1 MESRRI
7 AEKPTFEKLG
17 RYYLV
22 ALAAIAI
29 SIIVSQVLVQKFI
42 SEQENDSRLVN
53 LSGRQRM
60 LSQRISKCVLLLSDS
75 SAPSDKKSILEELD
89 LALKEWEE
97 THNALQ
103 NGNDTLGIK
112 GRNSN
117 SIERLFREIEQ
128 DQQHMA
134 VAASNIVRK
143 LRQDIKLPTDS
154 IRQDIRTIIS
164 RESAF
169 LKGMDAIVFQ
179 YDDEAKSKVMNL
191 RNIELFLLVISLG
204 VILFEIFFVFIPSA
218 KTIGQTFQKLLRSEE
233 KSKKMTLQLSAL
245 YSSLEQAYQD
255 LLEVDVKVAD
265 FTIFARCQADGDF
278 EDFSDQFVSLM
289 EFETQRPRNFFAWL
303 QDQGYNAEY
312 LQNIKTMVHQGESW
326 NGEIKVVNE
335 TGDFVWLKVNLIP
348 TQNETGQTDKILM
361 VSTDETEKKEAE
373 AISREINREK
383 IEQKV
388 KEQQF
393 RSALILEGQEEERK
407 RISRDMHDGI
417 GQLLSGM
424 KFNLEGI
431 HSVSSDFEKDKLQ
444 TAKDL
449 LKSIIREVRRISFNL
464 TPSALSD
471 YGIVP
476 VLNKFAREIS
486 KISDLEVTFENK
498 TGFLSRLEGTIE
510 NNLYRICQE
519 AVNNAIKYAAA
530 KEVKI
535 TLSHNSQTLHL
546 EIADDG
552 RGFDIKKLEEKGHF
566 SASGHGLFNIRERA
580 NFINGQCTI
589 RTEPGKGTSINISV
603 PLD

>member
-1 MESRRI
+1 MESKKI

-22 ALAAIAI
+22 ALCAIAI
-29 SIIVSQVLVQKFI
+29 SIIVSQILVQKFI
-42 SEQENDSRLVN
+42 SEQKNDSRVVN

-60 LSQRISKCVLLLSDS
+60 LSQRISKCVLLLSGSNDS
-75 SAPSDKKSILEELD
+75 TDKEAILEELD
-89 LALKEWEE
+89 IALQEWQEA
-97 THNALQ
+97 HHALQ
-103 NGNDTLGIK
+103 NGNETLGINGK
-112 GRNSN
+112 NSKK
-117 SIERLFREIEQ
+117 IERLFLDIEQ
-128 DQQHMA
+128 EQQLMTA
-134 VAASNIVRK
+134 AASNIVRK
-143 LRQDIKLPTDS
+143 LRQDINLPTDS
-154 IRQDIRTIIS
+154 IRNEIHTIIG

-169 LKGMDAIVFQ
+169 LKGMDEIVFQ

-191 RNIELFLLVISLG
+191 RNIEIFLLVISLG

-218 KTIGQTFQKLLRSEE
+218 KTIEQTFKKLLRSQQ
-233 KSKKMTLQLSAL
+233 KSKKMTLQLSSL

-265 FTIFARCQADGDF
+265 FTIFARCQANGDF
-278 EDFSDQFVSLM
+278 EDFSEQFLSLM
-289 EFETQRPRNFFAWL
+289 EFEAHRPGNLFAWL
-303 QDQGYNAEY
+303 EAQGYNAEH
-312 LQNIKTMVHQGESW
+312 LQNIKTMVLKGESW

-335 TGDFVWLKVNLIP
+335 TGDFVWLRVNLIP
-348 TQNETGQTDKILM
+348 TQNEMGQTDNILM

-393 RSALILEGQEEERK
+393 RSALILDGQEEERK

-431 HSVSSDFEKDKLQ
+431 HSISSDFEKEKLQ

-498 TGFLSRLEGTIE
+498 TGFLSRLEGKIE

-552 RGFDIKKLEEKGHF
+552 KGFDLKKLEEKGHF

-580 NFINGQCTI
+580 NFINGHCEI

>member
-1 MESRRI
+1 MESKKI
-7 AEKPTFEKLG
+7 SEKPTFEKLG

-22 ALAAIAI
+22 ALCAIAI

-42 SEQENDSRLVN
+42 SEQKNDSRVVN

-75 SAPSDKKSILEELD
+75 PAPSDKKDILEELD

-103 NGNDTLGIK
+103 KGNDTLGIK
-112 GRNSN
+112 GSNSN
-117 SIERLFREIEQ
+117 SIERLFRDIEQ
-128 DQQHMA
+128 DQQLMA

-143 LRQDIKLPTDS
+143 LRQDIYIPKDS
-154 IRQDIRTIIS
+154 IRTDIRTIIS

-191 RNIELFLLVISLG
+191 RNIEIFLLVISLG

-218 KTIGQTFQKLLRSEE
+218 KTIGQTFKKLLRSEQ

-265 FTIFARCQADGDF
+265 FTIYARCQADGDF
-278 EDFSDQFVSLM
+278 EDFSDQFLSLM
-289 EFETQRPRNFFAWL
+289 EFETNRPINLFAWL

-312 LQNIKTMVHQGESW
+312 LQNIKTMVHNGESW

-348 TQNETGQTDKILM
+348 TQNEIGQTDKILM

-580 NFINGQCTI
+580 NFINGQCEI

>member
-1 MESRRI
+1 MENQNLS
-7 AEKPTFEKLG
+7 EKPTFEKLG

-22 ALAAIAI
+22 ALCAIAI

-42 SEQENDSRLVN
+42 SEQKNDSRVVN

-60 LSQRISKCVLLLSDS
+60 LSQRISKCALLLKDS
-75 SAPSDKKSILEELD
+75 SATSRKEAILKELD
-89 LALKEWEE
+89 LALQEWNE
-97 THNALQ
+97 THQALQ
-103 NGNDTLGIK
+103 TGNDALEINGK
-112 GRNSN
+112 NSKKV
-117 SIERLFREIEQ
+117 EALFRDIEPDHQ
-128 DQQHMA
+128 LMA
-134 VAASNIVRK
+134 QAASNIVNM
-143 LRQDIKLPTDS
+143 LRQDINLPAELLRS
-154 IRQDIRTIIS
+154 DIQTIIT

-169 LKGMDAIVFQ
+169 LKGMDLIVFQ
-179 YDDEAKSKVMNL
+179 YDHEAKSKVMNL

-204 VILFEIFFVFIPSA
+204 VIIFEIFFVFIPSA
-218 KTIGQTFQKLLRSEE
+218 KTIRQTFMKLLRSQQ
-233 KSKKMTLQLSAL
+233 KSKKMTLELSAL

-255 LLEVDVKVAD
+255 LLEVDVKVDD
-265 FTIFARCQADGDF
+265 FTIYARCGAAGDF
-278 EDFSDQFVSLM
+278 RDFSDQFISLM
-289 EFETQRPRNFFAWL
+289 EFEAFRPKNLFEWL
-303 QDQGYNAEY
+303 QDQGYDAQY
-312 LQNIKTMVHQGESW
+312 LENIKGMVNRGDAW

-348 TQNETGQTDKILM
+348 TQNELGQTDSILM
-361 VSTDETEKKEAE
+361 VSTNETEKKEAE
-373 AISREINREK
+373 AISREINRER
-383 IEQKV
+383 IEKKV

-449 LKSIIREVRRISFNL
+449 LKNIIREVRRISFNL
-464 TPSALSD
+464 TPNALSD

-476 VLNKFAREIS
+476 VLNKFAREIT
-486 KISDLEVTFENK
+486 KISDLEVVFENK
-498 TGFLSRLEGTIE
+498 TGFLSRLEGKVE

-519 AVNNAIKYAAA
+519 AVNNAIKYSAAR
-530 KEVKI
+530 EVKI

-546 EIADDG
+546 EIEDNG
-552 RGFDIKKLEEKGHF
+552 KGFDIKKLEDKGHF

-580 NFINGQCTI
+580 NFINGQCDI
-589 RTEPGKGTSINISV
+589 RTAPGKGTSISISV

>member
-1 MESRRI
+1 MESKKI

-22 ALAAIAI
+22 ALCAIAI

-42 SEQENDSRLVN
+42 SEQKNDSRVVN

-60 LSQRISKCVLLLSDS
+60 LSQRISKCVLLLSQS
-75 SAPSDKKSILEELD
+75 SAPSDKKDILEELD
-89 LALKEWEE
+89 LALKEWVE

-112 GRNSN
+112 GRNSK
-117 SIERLFREIEQ
+117 SIERLFRDIEQ
-128 DQQHMA
+128 DQQLMA

-154 IRQDIRTIIS
+154 IRKDISSIIS

-191 RNIELFLLVISLG
+191 RNIEIFLLVISLG

-218 KTIGQTFQKLLRSEE
+218 KTIGQTFKKLLRSEQ

-265 FTIFARCQADGDF
+265 FTIYARCQADGDF

-289 EFETQRPRNFFAWL
+289 EFETNRPINLFAWL

-312 LQNIKTMVHQGESW
+312 LQNIKTMVHNGESW

-348 TQNETGQTDKILM
+348 TQNEIGQTDKILM

-580 NFINGQCTI
+580 NFINGQCEI

>member
-1 MESRRI
+1 MENPE
-7 AEKPTFEKLG
+7 APEKPTFEKLG

-22 ALAAIAI
+22 ALCAIAI
-29 SIIVSQVLVQKFI
+29 SIIISQVLVQKFI
-42 SEQENDSRLVN
+42 SEQKNDSRVVN

-60 LSQRISKCVLLLSDS
+60 LSQRISKCALLLTDS
-75 SAPSDKKSILEELD
+75 LAAPERRAILDELELALEEWQD
-89 LALKEWEE
+89 A
-97 THNALQ
+97 HQALQ
-103 NGNDTLGIK
+103 HGNAAWEISGK
-112 GRNSN
+112 NS
-117 SIERLFREIEQ
+117 SKTAALFVDIEADFQLISN
-128 DQQHMA
+128 
-134 VAASNIVRK
+134 AASNMVRQ
-143 LRQDIKLPTDS
+143 LRQDIQLPAAALTN
-154 IRQDIRTIIS
+154 DIRTIIQ
-164 RESAF
+164 RESDF
-169 LKGMDAIVFQ
+169 LRKMDLIVFQ
-179 YDDEAKSKVMNL
+179 YDEEAKAKVLNL
-191 RNIELFLLVISLG
+191 KNIELFLLVISLG

-218 KTIGQTFQKLLRSEE
+218 KTIRQTFMKMLRSEQ

-255 LLEVDVKVAD
+255 LLEVDVQVDD
-265 FTIFARCQADGDF
+265 FTIFARCHADGDF
-278 EDFSDQFVSLM
+278 KDFSDHFLSLM
-289 EFETQRPRNFFAWL
+289 EFGLNRPKNLFGWL
-303 QDQGYNAEY
+303 QQQGYPAEY
-312 LQNIKTMVHQGESW
+312 LKNIQAMVNGGESW
-326 NGEIKVVNE
+326 NGEIKLVNE

-348 TQNETGQTDKILM
+348 TQNASGQTDSILM

-373 AISREINREK
+373 AISREINRER

-431 HSVSSDFEKDKLQ
+431 QSVSSDFEKEKLK

-486 KISDLEVTFENK
+486 KISDLNVSFENK
-498 TGFLSRLEGTIE
+498 TGFLSRLEGKVE

-519 AVNNAIKYAAA
+519 AVNNAIKYASAS
-530 KEVKI
+530 EVKI
-535 TLSHNSQTLHL
+535 IIAHNSQTLHL
-546 EIADDG
+546 EIADNG
-552 RGFDIKKLEEKGHF
+552 KGFDLKKLEEKGHF

-580 NFINGQCTI
+580 NFINGQCEI
-589 RTEPGKGTSINISV
+589 ITEPGKGTSINISV

>member
-1 MESRRI
+1 MESKKI

-22 ALAAIAI
+22 ALCAIAI

-42 SEQENDSRLVN
+42 SEQKNDSRVVN

-60 LSQRISKCVLLLSDS
+60 LSQRISKCVLLLSQS
-75 SAPSDKKSILEELD
+75 SAPSDKKDILEELD
-89 LALKEWEE
+89 LALKEWVE

-112 GRNSN
+112 GRNSK
-117 SIERLFREIEQ
+117 SIERLFRDIEQ
-128 DQQHMA
+128 DQQLMA

-154 IRQDIRTIIS
+154 IRKDIRSIIS

-191 RNIELFLLVISLG
+191 RNIEIFLLVISLG

-218 KTIGQTFQKLLRSEE
+218 KTIGQTFKKLLRSEQ

-265 FTIFARCQADGDF
+265 FTIYARCQADGDF

-289 EFETQRPRNFFAWL
+289 EFETNRPINLFAWL

-312 LQNIKTMVHQGESW
+312 LQNIKTMVHNGESW

-348 TQNETGQTDKILM
+348 TQNEIGQTDKILM

-580 NFINGQCTI
+580 NFINGQCEI